1 MSASRLGYSRTLT
14 GRWGFHMKYQRGKSW
29 PGSSRRSTAQ
39 QQCDLGSDFLPLS
52 LNFLITNVQTL
63 TSTSWGC
70 QATSPSLGPRD
81 VSIGSS
87 DMHYDHTVAKT
98 PEERGGTACVPPFS
112 WPRRARSSQKVTHL
126 TSFNIFLDLD
136 FFPGLVEKAD
146 TPSPKPCPSV
156 SPTRWP
162 STSTSPAW
170 IEASH
175 RPKG

>member
-14 GRWGFHMKYQRGKSW
+14 GKWGFHMKYQRGKSW

-98 PEERGGTACVPPFS
+98 PEERGGTACVPPFPGRGGPGAVKGHS
-112 WPRRARSSQKVTHL
+112 PDLFQHLLGLGFLPGFGRESRHPKSEALSIGLTH
-126 TSFNIFLDLD
+126 
-136 FFPGLVEKAD
+136 
-146 TPSPKPCPSV
+146 
-156 SPTRWP
+156 
-162 STSTSPAW
+162 
-170 IEASH
+170 
-175 RPKG
+175 